1 MGDTGDNLTGGGQ
14 IRAQNANNLDAEYGP
29 LQSDQAQRLV
39 VNWVWELPI
48 GPGQPYL
55 NQGPLAKI
63 LGDWQIT
70 GITSHSTGVPLT
82 VSASDRSFTSDGQT
96 RADCIAPASGG
107 SRSVDSFGPLFPGS
121 PAFAQPADFTFG
133 NCGVG
138 VLRGWPHHNWDMGL
152 FKKARI
158 DEDRWLEFRVEF
170 FNLFNTPQFA
180 SPNKAAL
187 SEVPRAI
194 R

>member
-1 MGDTGDNLTGGGQ
+1 
-14 IRAQNANNLDAEYGP
+14 
-29 LQSDQAQRLV
+29 
-39 VNWVWELPI
+39 VWELPF

-82 VSASDRSFTSDGQT
+82 VGASDRSQTSDGNT
-96 RADCIAPASGG
+96 RADCIAPVSGG
-107 SRSVDSFGPLFPGS
+107 SRSVDSFGPLFSGS

-133 NCGVG
+133 SCGVG
-138 VLRGWPHHNWDMGL
+138 TLRSWPHHNWDMGL

-180 SPNKAAL
+180 SPNTACRGSSIFDDPSTRLCDINLNSNFGVTGSVLNPNKPARVIQMGL
-187 SEVPRAI
+187 KFI
-194 R
+194 F